1 MTTRSATHSGSWYPA
16 SKARLESDLD
26 RWLSAAHL
34 KDHEDVDANE
44 PWKLVPMPV
53 PMKDCRAIIA
63 PHAGYSYSGR
73 AAAWAYKLIDPGL
86 IKRVFILG
94 PSHHVYL
101 NCCALSRCTQ
111 YETPLG
117 ALPID
122 TTINEELRAKNK
134 FGEMSLQTDEE
145 EHSIELH
152 LPYIRH
158 VFKNQD
164 ITIVPILVGSISA
177 VDERAYGAIL
187 APYLADRQNLFVI
200 SSDFCHWGTRFSY
213 THYHDP
219 GSSGAAERLGPH
231 TSTPQYP
238 IHKSIECLDKEALE
252 AISIQD
258 PSHAHETL
266 IAYLKRTKNT
276 ICGRHPIGVLL
287 GCMIKLQESSSISQQ
302 LQFVRYEQS
311 SQCMTVKDSSVSYAS
326 AYLRHPM

>member
-1 MTTRSATHSGSWYPA
+1 MC
-16 SKARLESDLD
+16 SKTGQ
-26 RWLSAAHL
+26 H
-34 KDHEDVDANE
+34 
-44 PWKLVPMPV
+44 
-53 PMKDCRAIIA
+53 
-63 PHAGYSYSGR
+63 YSGH
-73 AAAWAYKLIDPGL
+73 I
-86 IKRVFILG
+86 
-94 PSHHVYL
+94 S
-101 NCCALSRCTQ
+101 
-111 YETPLG
+111 
-117 ALPID
+117 
-122 TTINEELRAKNK
+122 
-134 FGEMSLQTDEE
+134 
-145 EHSIELH
+145 
-152 LPYIRH
+152 
-158 VFKNQD
+158 QD

-200 SSDFCHWGTRFSY
+200 SIKGYRLLADTVGILFTRGTRFSY

-311 SQCMTVKDSSVSYAS
+311 SQCMTVKDSSRDA
-326 AYLRHPM
+326 AT